1 MKAIVYANVAST
13 NDLNTVIDKV
23 NQHADVLNALRK
35 MFAAACFV
43 SAGFMFANYK
53 ASCETSKEIQALRN
67 EVRDL
72 RAKINEDGYA
82 ED

>member
-23 NQHADVLNALRK
+23 NQHTDVLNGLRK
-35 MFAAACFV
+35 LFAAACFV
-43 SAGFMFANYK
+43 SAGFMFANY
-53 ASCETSKEIQALRN
+53 KEIQALRN